1 MKHYRKAI
9 YERVSGLRL
18 DTIEKALSCSESLA
32 IEFSREEEIVTDD
45 IARKLLTKWVISKCS
60 HKYEEF
66 FSSYFHGKSMIVL
79 FTLFF
84 YLKSLEVRTLESVLN
99 IVMNELEYANYLIP
113 IRNNYRKYLKLFRKG
128 SYLNS

>member
-18 DTIEKALSCSESLA
+18 DTIEKALSWSESLA

-60 HKYEEF
+60 HEYEEF
-66 FSSYFHGKSMIVL
+66 FSSHLHGKSMIVL

-99 IVMNELEYANYLIP
+99 LVMNELEYANYLIP